1 MSIEAEQEF
10 KALLPAAQVVTLLSL
25 YTFADP
31 FTQTNRYFDTVDEAL
46 RQRGCGLR
54 TRQFVDHAEQT
65 LKVPAGPD
73 RKLLEYTDPIAGNML
88 VAGGQVEAEVV
99 SLGVDFKSL
108 RPFAEATTTRRLAQ
122 LPAGLLTLDQTQYP
136 DGFSDWEVE
145 LEYHDAAT
153 AQNFWK
159 RLGKQLQLTF
169 SAPQNKIQRAKVHTR
184 AK

>member
-1 MSIEAEQEF
+1 MSIESEQEF
-10 KALLPAAQVVTLLSL
+10 KALLPAAQVATLQAD
-25 YTFADP
+25 YAFAAP

-54 TRQFVDHAEQT
+54 TRQFADHAEQT

-73 RKLLEYTDPIAGNML
+73 RKLLEYTDPIPSNTL
-88 VAGGQVEAEVV
+88 VAGGQVEAKVV
-99 SLGVDFKSL
+99 SLGVDFTAL

-145 LEYHDAAT
+145 LEYHDASA
-153 AQNFWK
+153 ANSFWAS
-159 RLGKQLQLTF
+159 LAKQLQLTF